1 MYPATPKQP
10 ASVPADLGLSLL
22 EGQFWQSVPTSDARI
37 VLNVPVLHPTH
48 ALTKDEPLFGL
59 NVPRAQSVQAAGEV
73 AVVLYF
79 PFWQMTTES
88 ALPVNPALSVMEP
101 VIEPVSEF
109 AGQSIH

>member
-1 MYPATPKQP
+1 M
-10 ASVPADLGLSLL
+10 
-22 EGQFWQSVPTSDARI
+22 PTTDARI
-37 VLNVPVLHPTH
+37 VLNVPVPHPTH

-79 PFWQMTTES
+79 PFWQMTTEP
-88 ALPVNPALSVMEP
+88 ALPVNPASARQSDSVMEP